1 METVKTKIDWIQGAF
16 SPNPI
21 YDALGEKLTE
31 LRWEWSG
38 TKDSKLV
45 RRYQAILLTLIELG
59 WDKKL
64 DVELELPDELMPV
77 EYFK

>member
-1 METVKTKIDWIQGAF
+1 METIKTKIDWIPGAF
-16 SPNPI
+16 SPNPV

-31 LRWEWSG
+31 LRWEWSK
-38 TKDSKLV
+38 TKAPDLV
-45 RRYQAILLTLIELG
+45 RRYQAVLLTLIDLG

-64 DVELELPDELMPV
+64 DVDLELPDELMPA